1 MADREWTDRRM
12 IMTVDE
18 LAGVAHIPN
27 NGSRRRTS
35 TGATPSVAIG
45 FLLIRISTT
54 TQQPDTVLAIDR
66 LDKEGRIVFD
76 RFFGRDDDQDAAS
89 NADAASDESAESDAG
104 PMAETSPGP
113 QSLLG
118 ETYDITEQ
126 NTDYVGS
133 KPVITETQ
141 NEGTVAG
148 SYIREMLESGVD
160 TAPSPLWIGY
170 DEDAQRG
177 FREAP
182 LQFESLFRHIW
193 ITGTTGGYGKT
204 TELLNMMVQ
213 WAYSGYGFVYFDPKG
228 RDSLGNS
235 CGCSLK
241 TGSTMLSG
249 SNPAHPNTTRR
260 SG

>member
-1 MADREWTDRRM
+1 MQT
-12 IMTVDE
+12 
-18 LAGVAHIPN
+18 LP
-27 NGSRRRTS
+27 RTS
-35 TGATPSVAIG
+35 
-45 FLLIRISTT
+45 
-54 TQQPDTVLAIDR
+54 QQ
-66 LDKEGRIVFD
+66 
-76 RFFGRDDDQDAAS
+76 
-89 NADAASDESAESDAG
+89 SDAG

-182 LQFESLFRHIW
+182 LQFVAL
-193 ITGTTGGYGKT
+193 
-204 TELLNMMVQ
+204 
-213 WAYSGYGFVYFDPKG
+213 
-228 RDSLGNS
+228 
-235 CGCSLK
+235 
-241 TGSTMLSG
+241 
-249 SNPAHPNTTRR
+249 PAHLDHRHHRLRENDGTIEHDGPVGVFRVR
-260 SG
+260 IRLLLRPEGP

>member
-1 MADREWTDRRM
+1 
-12 IMTVDE
+12 
-18 LAGVAHIPN
+18 
-27 NGSRRRTS
+27 
-35 TGATPSVAIG
+35 VAIG

-126 NTDYVGS
+126 NTDYVGAS
-133 KPVITETQ
+133 PSSPRRKMRALSPAHTSARCSNRASIQHHRRCGSATTRTP
-141 NEGTVAG
+141 NEGSVKHRSSLSRSSGTSG
-148 SYIREMLESGVD
+148 SP
-160 TAPSPLWIGY
+160 APP
-170 DEDAQRG
+170 A
-177 FREAP
+177 
-182 LQFESLFRHIW
+182 
-193 ITGTTGGYGKT
+193 TGKT

-228 RDSLGNS
+228 
-235 CGCSLK
+235 
-241 TGSTMLSG
+241 
-249 SNPAHPNTTRR
+249 P
-260 SG
+260 

>member
-12 IMTVDE
+12 IMTVDGNSPASPASRTTDRDAE
-18 LAGVAHIPN
+18 HRLALHPAWR
-27 NGSRRRTS
+27 S
-35 TGATPSVAIG
+35 G

-66 LDKEGRIVFD
+66 LDKEEGSCLI
-76 RFFGRDDDQDAAS
+76 AS
-89 NADAASDESAESDAG
+89 SVATTTKTLRRMQTLPRTKSAKCDAG

-126 NTDYVGS
+126 NTTDYVGS

-141 NEGTVAG
+141 NGGTVAG

-170 DEDAQRG
+170 DEDANEGSVKHRS
-177 FREAP
+177 
-182 LQFESLFRHIW
+182 SLSRSS
-193 ITGTTGGYGKT
+193 GT
-204 TELLNMMVQ
+204 
-213 WAYSGYGFVYFDPKG
+213 
-228 RDSLGNS
+228 
-235 CGCSLK
+235 
-241 TGSTMLSG
+241 SG
-249 SNPAHPNTTRR
+249 SPAPPATENDGTIEHDGPVGVFRVR
-260 SG
+260 IRLLRPEGP

>member
-1 MADREWTDRRM
+1 
-12 IMTVDE
+12 
-18 LAGVAHIPN
+18 
-27 NGSRRRTS
+27 
-35 TGATPSVAIG
+35 
-45 FLLIRISTT
+45 
-54 TQQPDTVLAIDR
+54 
-66 LDKEGRIVFD
+66 
-76 RFFGRDDDQDAAS
+76 
-89 NADAASDESAESDAG
+89 
-104 PMAETSPGP
+104 MAETSPGP

-193 ITGTTGGYGKT
+193 ITGTHRLRENDGTIEHDGPVGVFRVRIR
-204 TELLNMMVQ
+204 LLRPE
-213 WAYSGYGFVYFDPKG
+213 GP
-228 RDSLGNS
+228 
-235 CGCSLK
+235 
-241 TGSTMLSG
+241 
-249 SNPAHPNTTRR
+249 
-260 SG
+260 